1 MSSGWLRSAE
11 PSGGVYLPEPPAF
24 ALLMPGSRSRDSKAC
39 VASLEGNSPTP

>member
-24 ALLMPGSRSRDSKAC
+24 ALLPGSRSRDSKAC